1 MLNGPRPLTVGW
13 ACRQLVAR
21 LLLLCFAIVPL
32 YTALCGLR
40 EGLPGKGQWAGLA
53 LLILEVMHCC
63 LGLLVVA
70 TMLLVKSNHI
80 TGDLPGSTPSSS
92 PCRSLADSTLV
103 PLAPISSSHMPVWP
117 DGNDSVRLAW
127 HAADPKGH
135 IRDQGC
141 KHTLTIN
148 EQLGSGS
155 SRGPGSQRSSYTSD
169 SRSRLSSSSWLDTMA
184 TAGSQQLDKEH
195 GKAGE
200 AGAAQQKVTAQGQ
213 AARLTP
219 EQPPSRSAPE
229 SGLGA
234 TPGFRPS
241 SESVH
246 GGAEGQEGS
255 WLLAWLQPRT
265 LHWLLL
271 LTALASLALRSVA
284 TLALMPPP
292 HSPPSR
298 WPGSSPLANSCD
310 HQHYAAA
317 APRAGSMAAA
327 VAAASSSTLSPP
339 GLAHPAPS
347 PPGVLAVGAGAA
359 GPSHPHSTSAVSRA
373 PGAGPDAEFA
383 ARLAVAEAAAAAVGM
398 CLCACT
404 TAHSSAAPAVTR
416 PLLDPS
422 LAALHASTSA
432 AASSLLPN
440 QQDHPLLAAHE
451 RPAPAPPDVLPAPAP
466 EPSPAAGP
474 GPGAGGAAGEGE
486 SECEGGAAGRGGQ
499 PCAAAGAGVLRPAGP
514 GSWVESLLVR
524 ASVPLAPLL
533 AHGLPAWLGHLAPQ
547 FRLEF
552 ALQGLALVLQ
562 QESVGCLMPQLMLMA
577 VCHVPLHVASVL
589 LSPSPL
595 AALHVDVA
603 QLAVNTLLAIMVLL
617 LLHTGLNSLLPAGLP
632 QAGCTEG
639 QEGWVRQA
647 RGMQGPPSPPSPLLT
662 PPNTPPGTPPSAPVW
677 WLGRGCA
684 AMACMPAAGMAVQAQ
699 GVTAPQ
705 FAAHGHTSRSC
716 CRAPEGVGHCTDQQ
730 QPGACEGPGTSPA
743 LQVSPEVW
751 QPCSS
756 SQIKVGGSTA
766 AAPGECPGAMPV
778 SIAPEVW
785 HWLQQLP
792 PGQERLLEQV
802 LLEQLQQEL
811 LAVQQRWG
819 MSGSLQSST
828 AAPAIDTGTAVESIH
843 HHAARSSQDSCLTLL
858 PQPTL
863 SPAAAQPAPIQPMHP
878 TPHGA
883 QLTGLS
889 PPCAP
894 GAWGPPYPPPA
905 PSPWPAPPPAAL
917 LPPAWPRQ
925 LSAVSEGSEE
935 AAAVSCSLDSLCV
948 DNLCGEADGA
958 IGANQAGVGEGEGLA
973 PNAPPSTLLGGGE
986 GEREGEGACA
996 PRWGPGLDP
1005 TTGPRPGAGAW
1016 PWAAAEIRVRAGSCC
1031 PPAGLSGA
1039 QQRAA
1044 GGTAGGPGGAG
1055 PGGVSGGVSGAPLR
1069 RPGWRGLW
1077 EHVSQP
1083 HVAYYVSLSL
1093 SLSCPAPPCLQVLIH
1108 VLGLELVVCY
1118 LLDSHQLRSQ
1128 GFISWTQFWPSLL
1141 LPCVNGTV
1149 LVLRLLSALTDNPLW
1164 RNNTLNGAAIWYCAI
1179 SLRLLIIL
1187 LQPYE
1192 PRPYGVWRCF
1202 TFFLLLATATSRNAR
1217 ELAWRAAFASMLY
1230 SLAHAWAFAAVSP
1243 HHRVLSPNLLSPSHQ
1258 PTLDPYGLHAHLA
1271 QPPHSTPSCAPSP
1284 APALAQDL
1292 ATSLAR
1298 ALAQQLNSTQG
1309 SQGVGGPA
1317 AAAELAMGFAA
1328 RVMSAAASAAGIIS
1342 QAVQQLPEYALTSAA
1357 TCVAFILLPASLRM
1371 GGGCVEGP

>member
-1 MLNGPRPLTVGW
+1 MLNGPRPLTTGW

-21 LLLLCFAIVPL
+21 LLLLCFATMPL

-40 EGLPGKGQWAGLA
+40 QDLPGKGQWAGLA

-92 PCRSLADSTLV
+92 PCRSLADTT
-103 PLAPISSSHMPVWP
+103 LAPISSSHMPVWP

-127 HAADPKGH
+127 HAADPKEH

-141 KHTLTIN
+141 KHTLTMN

-155 SRGPGSQRSSYTSD
+155 SRCPGSQRSSYTSD
-169 SRSRLSSSSWLDTMA
+169 SRSRRSSSGRLDTMA

-219 EQPPSRSAPE
+219 EQPPSRSVPE
-229 SGLGA
+229 SG
-234 TPGFRPS
+234 PGF
-241 SESVH
+241 EGVH

-271 LTALASLALRSVA
+271 LTALASLALRSVV
-284 TLALMPPP
+284 TLALLPPP
-292 HSPPSR
+292 PSPPSR

-327 VAAASSSTLSPP
+327 VAAASSTLSPP

-359 GPSHPHSTSAVSRA
+359 GPLHPHSTSAVSRA

-398 CLCACT
+398 SLCACA

-422 LAALHASTSA
+422 LAALHASASA
-432 AASSLLPN
+432 AASSLPD
-440 QQDHPLLAAHE
+440 QQGHPLLAAHK
-451 RPAPAPPDVLPAPAP
+451 RLAPAPPDVLPAPAP

-474 GPGAGGAAGEGE
+474 GPGAGDATGEGE
-486 SECEGGAAGRGGQ
+486 GEGGAAGRGGQ
-499 PCAAAGAGVLRPAGP
+499 PCAAAGAGVWRPAGP

-617 LLHTGLNSLLPAGLP
+617 LLHTGLNSLLPGGLP
-632 QAGCTEG
+632 QAGGTEG
-639 QEGWVRQA
+639 QEGGLHQA

-705 FAAHGHTSRSC
+705 HVSHFAAHGHNSRSC
-716 CRAPEGVGHCTDQQ
+716 CRAPESVGHCTDQQ
-730 QPGACEGPGTSPA
+730 QPGACEGSGTSPA
-743 LQVSPEVW
+743 LQVNPEVW
-751 QPCSS
+751 QWLEQHVPGEQRQQDVHLLHMVQHSLQALQQQQQQGQGQNS
-756 SQIKVGGSTA
+756 GIVGGSKGVA
-766 AAPGECPGAMPV
+766 
-778 SIAPEVW
+778 
-785 HWLQQLP
+785 LP
-792 PGQERLLEQV
+792 K
-802 LLEQLQQEL
+802 EL
-811 LAVQQRWG
+811 LNTSAHGVHF
-819 MSGSLQSST
+819 M
-828 AAPAIDTGTAVESIH
+828 A
-843 HHAARSSQDSCLTLL
+843 HATYM
-858 PQPTL
+858 QPTAQPPDQSNPMQWPPPPSVAQL
-863 SPAAAQPAPIQPMHP
+863 GQYLGHGAQPALHP
-878 TPHGA
+878 
-883 QLTGLS
+883 
-889 PPCAP
+889 P
-894 GAWGPPYPPPA
+894 GAGA
-905 PSPWPAPPPAAL
+905 CLPPAAPSYPSQL
-917 LPPAWPRQ
+917 TQWGLVPRK

-935 AAAVSCSLDSLCV
+935 SSSSSSTASCSRTSLCEEADLAAAT
-948 DNLCGEADGA
+948 
-958 IGANQAGVGEGEGLA
+958 GLA
-973 PNAPPSTLLGGGE
+973 AGGG
-986 GEREGEGACA
+986 GA
-996 PRWGPGLDP
+996 
-1005 TTGPRPGAGAW
+1005 GPRPAPLRPPCAGCGAEGGRWAW
-1016 PWAAAEIRVRAGSCC
+1016 PGHWWTRLDGFVSGHGPGVAQGAAPS
-1031 PPAGLSGA
+1031 PARLSGA

-1044 GGTAGGPGGAG
+1044 GGTTGGPGGAG
-1055 PGGVSGGVSGAPLR
+1055 PRGGQGGGSGAPLR
-1069 RPGWRGLW
+1069 GPGWRGLW

-1083 HVAYYVSLSL
+1083 HVAYYVLL
-1093 SLSCPAPPCLQVLIH
+1093 H
-1108 VLGLELVVCY
+1108 VLGLEIISCY
-1118 LLDSHQLRSQ
+1118 LLDSHQLRTQ
-1128 GFISWTQFWPSLL
+1128 GLLSWAQFWPSLL
-1141 LPCVNGTV
+1141 LPAFNWVGV
-1149 LVLRLLSALTDNPLW
+1149 AVRLWSVITDNQLW
-1164 RNNTLNGAAIWYCAI
+1164 RNNTLDVLVWYIALCVRAIV
-1179 SLRLLIIL
+1179 IL

-1192 PRPYGVWRCF
+1192 PRPYGIWRCF
-1202 TFFLLLATATSRNAR
+1202 TYFLL
-1217 ELAWRAAFASMLY
+1217 
-1230 SLAHAWAFAAVSP
+1230 
-1243 HHRVLSPNLLSPSHQ
+1243 

-1271 QPPHSTPSCAPSP
+1271 QPPHFPPSCAPSP

-1292 ATSLAR
+1292 ATSLAK

-1317 AAAELAMGFAA
+1317 AAAELAMGLAA
-1328 RVMSAAASAAGIIS
+1328 GVMSAAASVAGIVW
-1342 QAVQQLPEYALTSAA
+1342 QAVQQLPEYVLTSAA
-1357 TCVAFILLPASLRM
+1357 AGAVYMVLPASLRKGSEGV
-1371 GGGCVEGP
+1371 GGSWL